1 MVLLGVDYGRRRTGM
16 AVCVAGMVLPSEPV
30 LGTWMDILDR
40 LDELRNRYGE
50 VEVVLGHPLSAL
62 GKPTELSAEVEVLA
76 ERIRERG
83 FKLSLVNEARSSRE
97 AVRLTGRKD
106 RKGHV
111 DSLAACEILKRYL
124 NIL

>member
-1 MVLLGVDYGRRRTGM
+1 MGF
-16 AVCVAGMVLPSEPV
+16 
-30 LGTWMDILDR
+30 
-40 LDELRNRYGE
+40 
-50 VEVVLGHPLSAL
+50 AL
-62 GKPTELSAEVEVLA
+62 H
-76 ERIRERG
+76 
-83 FKLSLVNEARSSRE
+83 LVNEARSSRE

>member
-1 MVLLGVDYGRRRTGM
+1 MVLLAVDYGRRRTGI
-16 AVCVAGMVLPSEPV
+16 AVHIQGVVLPSEPV
-30 LGTWMDILDR
+30 RGTWKDILNR
-40 LDELRNRYGE
+40 LDELRKRYGE

-62 GKPTELSAEVEVLA
+62 GKPTELSSEVEVLA
-76 ERIRERG
+76 ERIKEMG
-83 FKLSLVNEARSSRE
+83 FALHLVNEARSSRE